1 MIVPCDWCVAGLV
14 GTAAGWCV
22 VWSSKQSTI
31 LGPTDAQSLPRV
43 RVFIVGRIRCTSVL
57 SSWLRGVASS
67 VTSGQVLLGSP
78 PTVELAPGKRRACH
92 VPPSSF
98 FFSHSPRTS
107 SSSFLLPPFLC
118 VRRASFTPVP
128 RSWGWGGE
136 AQLLSMMWGTSR
148 QLLLEKQRWGVHDYS
163 LRRLW
168 RLLCCVSRCW
178 KCILPPSSAGLL
190 SCA

>member
-1 MIVPCDWCVAGLV
+1 MRLV
-14 GTAAGWCV
+14 CRWSGGDRWCV

-43 RVFIVGRIRCTSVL
+43 RVFIVGRIRCTSFL

-78 PTVELAPGKRRACH
+78 PTVELAPGRGEPATCR
-92 VPPSSF
+92 PPP
-98 FFSHSPRTS
+98 FFSPSPLTS
-107 SSSFLLPPFLC
+107 SSVLLPPFSC
-118 VRRASFTPVP
+118 VCPDTPTVVV
-128 RSWGWGGE
+128 GGE
-136 AQLLSMMWGTSR
+136 AQLLSMMWGTSG
-148 QLLLEKQRWGVHDYS
+148 QLLLEKQWWGVHDYS

-178 KCILPPSSAGLL
+178 KCILAPSSAGLL